1 MRRLIVLA
9 GGAGIAVLAAI
20 ALAALSRPDAGSTT
34 SARTDAP
41 AVRTSAGAADPDRGA
56 SVFQTCSACH
66 TIGRGGADV
75 DGPNLY
81 GVVGARIAGR
91 RPRYGYTQALRDVG
105 GVWTAP
111 RLDAWLT
118 NPGAFAPGTAMH
130 FPGLPD
136 ARDRTDVIAY
146 LTAQGPSRP

>member
-1 MRRLIVLA
+1 M
-9 GGAGIAVLAAI
+9 LAAL
-20 ALAALSRPDAGSTT
+20 ALAAVTRPSTDPGT
-34 SARTDAP
+34 PIPTDAA
-41 AVRTSAGAADPDRGA
+41 AVRTSAGAADPARGA
-56 SVFQTCSACH
+56 SLFQTCSACH

-118 NPGAFAPGTAMH
+118 SPAAFAPGTAMR

-136 ARDRTDVIAY
+136 ARDRADVIAY
-146 LTAQGPSRP
+146 LAAQGPSRQ